1 LSARV
6 ANRRIRLLLAIF
18 VLAFGVA
25 FLRAAWLQGVRAA
38 SFGRLASNQHS
49 EEVTIPAA
57 RGTLYDWGGVQLA
70 IGEQATTVYA
80 DPRRVADPRSEATTV
95 ARILRLDSNEV
106 YTTLADRTR
115 GFVYVA
121 RKANPALAA
130 RLARKGLPGLGFYPE
145 ERRFYPQ
152 FNLGAQVLG
161 YAGVDNRG
169 LAGLELSLDRQ
180 LAGRPG
186 RERVVKD
193 ASGQAIDTITSRTE
207 RDGED
212 VYLTLDHTIQS
223 NAQAVLRD
231 TVRKWHAKS
240 ATAIVLDPA
249 TGAVRAMAVA
259 PGFDA
264 NVYPKVWRVLQR
276 NRAVT
281 DTYEPGS
288 TFKLVTVAG
297 ALSNRLVSPTTR
309 FTLPYEIHVADRV
322 IHDAEPRGTETMT
335 VAHILSH
342 SSNVGA
348 ITLAQKL
355 GRHRLVQW
363 ISRFGF
369 GKLTGIDFPGESAG
383 IVLPEKHWS
392 GSSIGNIPIGQ
403 GIAVTPI
410 QMASAYAAIANRG
423 LWVQPHLVDHIGD
436 GRSKAPRQ
444 RRVVSRWVATQ
455 LMSMLKNVVAEGTG
469 TLAEVPGY
477 QVAGKTGT
485 AAKPDEHGG
494 YSDSR
499 YVASFVG
506 VVPASRPRLVIL
518 VSVDEPQGAIWGG
531 LVAAPAFSQIAKFD
545 LQYLDGG
552 IRPDAAPSSPEYGSP
567 GLLPEA
573 SISRRRTRVCHVR
586 VTKLLHL
593 GGFEPPERRRHG

>member
-1 LSARV
+1 LSTRV

-38 SFGRLASNQHS
+38 SYGRLASNQHS

-57 RGTLYDWGGVQLA
+57 RGTLYDRGGVQLA

-80 DPRRVADPRSEATTV
+80 DPRTVTDPRSEAATV
-95 ARILRLDSNEV
+95 AKIMRLDENEV
-106 YTTLADRTR
+106 YALLADRTR

-121 RKANPALAA
+121 RKADSALAA
-130 RLARKGLPGLGFYPE
+130 KLARKGLPGLGFYHE
-145 ERRFYPQ
+145 EQRFYPQ
-152 FNLGAQVLG
+152 FNLAAQVLG
-161 YAGVDNRG
+161 YAGVDNKG
-169 LAGLELSLDRQ
+169 LAGLELSLNRQ

-186 RERVVKD
+186 RERIVKD

-212 VYLTLDHTIQS
+212 VYLTLDQTLQS

-231 TVRKWHAKS
+231 TVRRWHAKS

-264 NVYPKVWRVLQR
+264 NDYPKVWRVFQR

-297 ALSNRLVSPTTR
+297 ALSDRLVSPTTR
-309 FTLPYEIHVADRV
+309 FTLPYSIQVADRV
-322 IHDAEPRGTETMT
+322 VHDAEPRGTETMT

-355 GRHRLVQW
+355 GKQRLARW
-363 ISRFGF
+363 IKRFGF
-369 GKLTGIDFPGESAG
+369 GKLTGIDFPGESQG
-383 IVLPEKHWS
+383 IVLPEERWS

-423 LWVQPHLVDHIGD
+423 LWVQPHLVDHVGD
-436 GRSKAPRQ
+436 GAPKVPG
-444 RRVVSRWVATQ
+444 RRRIVTQWVARQ
-455 LMSMLKNVVAEGTG
+455 IMAMLKNVVAEGTG

-485 AAKPDEHGG
+485 AAKPDERGG

-531 LVAAPAFSQIAKFD
+531 VVAAPAFSQIAKFG

-552 IRPDAAPSSPEYGSP
+552 IQPDAASTPAP
-567 GLLPEA
+567 
-573 SISRRRTRVCHVR
+573 
-586 VTKLLHL
+586 
-593 GGFEPPERRRHG
+593 

>member
-1 LSARV
+1 LSTRV

-57 RGTLYDWGGVQLA
+57 RGTLYDRGGVQLA

-80 DPRRVADPRSEATTV
+80 DPRTVTDPRSEAATV
-95 ARILRLDSNEV
+95 AKIMRLDENEV
-106 YTTLADRTR
+106 YALLADRTR

-121 RKANPALAA
+121 RKADSALAGK
-130 RLARKGLPGLGFYPE
+130 LARKGLPGLGFYHE
-145 ERRFYPQ
+145 EQRFYPQ
-152 FNLGAQVLG
+152 FNLAAQVLG
-161 YAGVDNRG
+161 YAGVDNKG
-169 LAGLELSLDRQ
+169 LAGLELSLNKQ
-180 LAGRPG
+180 LAGTPG
-186 RERVVKD
+186 RERIVKD

-207 RDGED
+207 RDGQD
-212 VYLTLDHTIQS
+212 VYLTLDHTLQS

-264 NVYPKVWRVLQR
+264 NDYPKVWRVFQR

-297 ALSNRLVSPTTR
+297 ALSTTR
-309 FTLPYEIHVADRV
+309 FTLPYSIQVADRV
-322 IHDAEPRGTETMT
+322 VHDAEPRGTETMT

-355 GRHRLVQW
+355 GQRRLARW
-363 ISRFGF
+363 IKRFGF
-369 GKLTGIDFPGESAG
+369 GKLTGIDFPGESQG
-383 IVLPEKHWS
+383 IVLPEERWS

-423 LWVQPHLVDHIGD
+423 LWVQPHLVDHVGD
-436 GRSKAPRQ
+436 GASKVPG
-444 RRVVSRWVATQ
+444 RRRIVTQWVARQ
-455 LMSMLKNVVAEGTG
+455 IMAMLKNVVAEGTG

-485 AAKPDEHGG
+485 AAKPDAQGG

-506 VVPASRPRLVIL
+506 IVPASRPRLVIL
-518 VSVDEPQGAIWGG
+518 VSVDEPRGAIWGG
-531 LVAAPAFSQIAKFD
+531 VVAAPAFSQIAKFG

-552 IRPDAAPSSPEYGSP
+552 IQPDAASTSTP
-567 GLLPEA
+567 
-573 SISRRRTRVCHVR
+573 
-586 VTKLLHL
+586 
-593 GGFEPPERRRHG
+593 

>member
-1 LSARV
+1 MSTRV

-57 RGTLYDWGGVQLA
+57 RGTLYDRGGVQLA

-80 DPRRVADPRSEATTV
+80 DPRTVTDPRSEAATV
-95 ARILRLDSNEV
+95 AKIMRLDENEV
-106 YTTLADRTR
+106 YALLADRTR

-121 RKANPALAA
+121 RKADSALAA
-130 RLARKGLPGLGFYPE
+130 KLARKGLPGLGFYHE
-145 ERRFYPQ
+145 EQRFYPQ
-152 FNLGAQVLG
+152 FNLAAQVLG
-161 YAGVDNRG
+161 YAGVDNKG
-169 LAGLELSLDRQ
+169 LAGLELSLNRQ

-186 RERVVKD
+186 RERIVKD

-212 VYLTLDHTIQS
+212 VYLTLDHTLQS

-264 NVYPKVWRVLQR
+264 NDYPKVWRVFQR

-297 ALSNRLVSPTTR
+297 ALSDRLVSPTTR
-309 FTLPYEIHVADRV
+309 FTLPYSIQVADRV
-322 IHDAEPRGTETMT
+322 VHDAEPRGTETMT

-355 GRHRLVQW
+355 GKQRLVRW
-363 ISRFGF
+363 IKRFGF
-369 GKLTGIDFPGESAG
+369 GKLTGIDFPGESQG
-383 IVLPEKHWS
+383 IVLPEERWS
-392 GSSIGNIPIGQ
+392 GSSIGNVPIGQ

-423 LWVQPHLVDHIGD
+423 LWVQPHLVDHVGD
-436 GRSKAPRQ
+436 GAPKVPG
-444 RRVVSRWVATQ
+444 RRRIVTQWVARQ
-455 LMSMLKNVVAEGTG
+455 IMAMLKNVVAEGTG

-485 AAKPDEHGG
+485 AAKPDERGG

-531 LVAAPAFSQIAKFD
+531 VVAAPAFSQIAKFG

-552 IRPDAAPSSPEYGSP
+552 IQPDAP
-567 GLLPEA
+567 
-573 SISRRRTRVCHVR
+573 
-586 VTKLLHL
+586 
-593 GGFEPPERRRHG
+593 

>member
-1 LSARV
+1 MSTRV

-25 FLRAAWLQGVRAA
+25 FMRAAWLQGVRAA
-38 SFGRLASNQHS
+38 SYGRLASNQHS

-57 RGTLYDWGGVQLA
+57 RGTLYDRGGVQLA

-80 DPRRVADPRSEATTV
+80 DPRTVTDPRSEAATV
-95 ARILRLDSNEV
+95 AKIMRLDENEV
-106 YTTLADRTR
+106 YALLADRTR

-121 RKANPALAA
+121 RKADSALAA
-130 RLARKGLPGLGFYPE
+130 KLARKGLPGLGFYHE
-145 ERRFYPQ
+145 EQRFYPQ
-152 FNLGAQVLG
+152 FNLAAQVLG
-161 YAGVDNRG
+161 YAGVDNKG
-169 LAGLELSLDRQ
+169 LAGLELSLNKQ

-186 RERVVKD
+186 RERIVKD

-212 VYLTLDHTIQS
+212 VYLTLDHTLQS

-264 NVYPKVWRVLQR
+264 NDYPKVWRVFQR

-297 ALSNRLVSPTTR
+297 ALSDRLVSPTTR
-309 FTLPYEIHVADRV
+309 FTLPYSIQVADRV
-322 IHDAEPRGTETMT
+322 VHDAEPRGTETMT

-348 ITLAQKL
+348 ITLAEKL
-355 GRHRLVQW
+355 GKQRLVRW
-363 ISRFGF
+363 IKRFGF
-369 GKLTGIDFPGESAG
+369 GKLTGIDFPGESQG
-383 IVLPEKHWS
+383 IVLPEERWS

-423 LWVQPHLVDHIGD
+423 LWVQPHLVDHVGD
-436 GRSKAPRQ
+436 GAAKVPG
-444 RRVVSRWVATQ
+444 RRRIVTQWVARQ
-455 LMSMLKNVVAEGTG
+455 IMAMLKNVVAEGTG

-485 AAKPDEHGG
+485 AAKPDERGG

-531 LVAAPAFSQIAKFD
+531 VVAAPAFSQIAKFG

-552 IRPDAAPSSPEYGSP
+552 IQPDA
-567 GLLPEA
+567 
-573 SISRRRTRVCHVR
+573 R
-586 VTKLLHL
+586 
-593 GGFEPPERRRHG
+593 

>member
-1 LSARV
+1 MSTRV

-57 RGTLYDWGGVQLA
+57 RGTIYDRGGVQLA
-70 IGEQATTVYA
+70 IGEQATTIYA
-80 DPRRVADPRSEATTV
+80 DPRRVTDPRSEAAAV
-95 ARILRLDSNEV
+95 AKIMRLDQNEV
-106 YTTLADRTR
+106 YTLLADRSR

-121 RKANPALAA
+121 RKADSTRATK
-130 RLARKGLPGLGFYPE
+130 LARRGLPGLGFYHE
-145 ERRFYPQ
+145 ERRIYPQ
-152 FNLGAQVLG
+152 VNLAAQVLG
-161 YAGVDNRG
+161 YAGVDNSG
-169 LAGLELSLDRQ
+169 LAGLELSLDKQ
-180 LAGRPG
+180 LAGRSG
-186 RERVVKD
+186 RERIVKD

-207 RDGED
+207 RDGAD

-223 NAQAVLRD
+223 DVQAVLLD

-240 ATAIVLDPA
+240 ATAIVLDPSN
-249 TGAVRAMAVA
+249 GAVRAMAVA

-264 NVYPKVWRVLQR
+264 NDYPKVWRELQR

-297 ALSNRLVSPTTR
+297 ALSERLVSPATR
-309 FTLPYEIHVADRV
+309 FVLPYSIHVADRV
-322 IHDAEPRGTETMT
+322 IHDAEPRGTETMS
-335 VAHILSH
+335 VAQILSH

-348 ITLAQKL
+348 ITLAEKL
-355 GRHRLVQW
+355 GQHRLAHW

-369 GKLTGIDFPGESAG
+369 GKLTGIDFPGESQG
-383 IVLPEKHWS
+383 IVPAEKNWS

-423 LWVQPHLVDHIGD
+423 VWVQPHLVDHVGD
-436 GRSKAPRQ
+436 GASKRPARRS
-444 RRVVSRWVATQ
+444 VVSPWVARQIMT
-455 LMSMLKNVVAEGTG
+455 MLKNVVAEGTG

-485 AAKPDEHGG
+485 ASKPDAHGG

-518 VSVDEPQGAIWGG
+518 VSVDEPKGAIWGG
-531 LVAAPAFSQIAKFD
+531 VVAAPAFSQIAKFG

-552 IRPDAAPSSPEYGSP
+552 IQPDAP
-567 GLLPEA
+567 
-573 SISRRRTRVCHVR
+573 
-586 VTKLLHL
+586 
-593 GGFEPPERRRHG
+593 

>member
-6 ANRRIRLLLAIF
+6 ANRRIRLLLAVF

-25 FLRAAWLQGVRAA
+25 FLRAAWLQGVRAS
-38 SFGRLASNQHS
+38 SFGRLASSQHS

-57 RGTLYDWGGVQLA
+57 RGTLYDRGGVQLA

-80 DPRRVADPRSEATTV
+80 DPRRVTDPRSEAEVV
-95 ARILRLDSNEV
+95 AKTLRLAQDQV
-106 YTTLADRTR
+106 YTALTDRTR

-121 RKANPALAA
+121 RKADPALAA
-130 RLARKGLPGLGFYPE
+130 KLARKGLPGLGFYPE

-152 FNLGAQVLG
+152 FNLASQVLG
-161 YAGVDNRG
+161 YAGVDNHG
-169 LAGLELSLDRQ
+169 LAGLELSLDPQ

-186 RERVVKD
+186 RERIVKD
-193 ASGQAIDTITSRTE
+193 ASGQAIDTITSRGE

-212 VYLTLDHTIQS
+212 VYLTLDHTIQA

-264 NVYPKVWRVLQR
+264 NEYPKVWRVLQR

-297 ALSNRLVSPTTR
+297 ALSERLVSPTTR

-322 IHDAEPRGTETMT
+322 IHDAEPRGTETMS
-335 VAHILSH
+335 VARILSQ

-348 ITLAQKL
+348 ITLAKL
-355 GRHRLVQW
+355 LGQHRLAQW

-369 GKLTGIDFPGESAG
+369 GKPTEIDFPGESRG
-383 IVLPEKHWS
+383 IMLPEKNWS

-403 GIAVTPI
+403 GIAVTAI

-423 LWVQPHLVDHIGD
+423 VWVQPHLVDHIGD
-436 GRSKAPRQ
+436 GRSEVSE
-444 RRVVSRWVATQ
+444 RRRIVSRWVAYQ
-455 LMSMLKNVVAEGTG
+455 LMGMLKNVVAEGTG

-485 AAKPDEHGG
+485 AAKPDPQGG

-518 VSVDEPQGAIWGG
+518 VSVDEPRGAIWGG
-531 LVAAPAFSQIAKFD
+531 VVAAPAFAEIAKFD

-552 IRPDAAPSSPEYGSP
+552 IQPDAPATATSSP
-567 GLLPEA
+567 
-573 SISRRRTRVCHVR
+573 
-586 VTKLLHL
+586 
-593 GGFEPPERRRHG
+593 